1 MDQAQNLRKMAW
13 DNKKKAVYVTVSSGK
28 GGVGK
33 TNMAVNIAY
42 SLAGSGK
49 KVLVFD
55 ADLGLANIDV
65 LLNVTVNNTVK
76 DLLEKKAKIKDIIVK
91 NVDGVDIFPASSG
104 FLRLTALSDEDYDIL
119 TDAFIQM
126 DKMYD
131 VIIFDTG
138 AGISENVIKF
148 ATLADF
154 FIVIT
159 QPEPTAVTD
168 AYALMKVVK
177 NEYNIDKMFV
187 VINRVKDESA
197 GKKVFDNLQ
206 KVVDKFLHIKLEWL
220 GSLREDPAVLKAVR
234 NQRVVYN
241 SHPNCGYVKDIDI
254 IASKIIGRKIDVNNN
269 KITNFLKR
277 FLS

>member
-1 MDQAQNLRKMAW
+1 VDQAQNLRKMAW
-13 DNKKKAVYVTVSSGK
+13 DNKRSAVYVTVSSGK

-42 SLAGSGK
+42 SLVGDGK

-55 ADLGLANIDV
+55 ADLGLANVDV
-65 LLNVTVNNTVK
+65 LLNVTVNKTVK
-76 DLLEKKAKIKDIIVK
+76 DLLEKKAKIEDIIVK
-91 NVDGVDIFPASSG
+91 NVGGVDIFPASSG
-104 FLRLTALSDEDYDIL
+104 FLRLTTLSDEDYDIL
-119 TDAFIQM
+119 TDAFIKM

-177 NEYNIDKMFV
+177 SEYNIDKMFV

-206 KVVDKFLHIKLEWL
+206 KVVDKFLQIKLEWL

-234 NQRVVYN
+234 NQKVVFN
-241 SHPNCGYVKDIDI
+241 SHPGCGYVKDIDK
-254 IASKIIGRKIDVNNN
+254 IASRIIGRKVDVKNN
-269 KITNFLKR
+269 KISNFLKR